1 MKKTATTV
9 CLLAAIS
16 LFIFAKPLPQ
26 GDSATRGKALYET
39 YCLSCHQDDGSGV
52 PKLNPPLIQT
62 TWVTGDKTKL
72 IKWVLSGS
80 TEKVKIDGKYY
91 DNNMPAQDYLKDQE
105 IADVLTYV
113 RNSFGNKSTAVTAAE
128 VKAVRATVK

>member
-9 CLLAAIS
+9 CLLAAIT
-16 LFIFAKPLPQ
+16 LFTFAKPLPVQ
-26 GDSATRGKALYET
+26 DSKTRGKALYEA

-52 PKLNPPLIQT
+52 PRLNPPLIQT
-62 TWVTGDKTKL
+62 TWVTGDKKKL
-72 IKWVLSGS
+72 IKWVLSG
-80 TEKVKIDGKYY
+80 TTDKVEIDGKTY

-113 RNSFGNKSTAVTAAE
+113 RSSFGNKSTAVTAAE
-128 VKAVRATVK
+128 VKAVRATIK